1 MDKLVTE
8 NDKCNKTQLERR
20 ESKGREK
27 RELSINKIMQ
37 ATNKSKINK

>member
-27 RELSINKIMQ
+27 RSFPLIKLCKPQ
-37 ATNKSKINK
+37 TKVR